1 MTAGGNAL
9 RTNDGRPRATVT
21 GFVTCVDETK
31 KSFVVHVVQDVLVGK
46 VLTHIDVHACMDCST
61 RARHGKEELPQIGNF
76 VSFMGSVLFFEDD
89 VAFVHVDDIGF
100 VICF

>member
-9 RTNDGRPRATVT
+9 CTNDGRLRATVT
-21 GFVTCVDETK
+21 GFVTRVDETK
-31 KSFVVHVVQDVLVGK
+31 KSFIVHVVQNVLMGK
-46 VLTHIDVHACMDCST
+46 VFMHIDVHACMDCST
-61 RARHGKEELPQIGNF
+61 RTWHGKEELPQISNF
-76 VSFMGSVLFFEDD
+76 VSFMGSVLFFEDN